1 VSTAPHRAAWYSLF
15 KQHPIHPLKQ
25 IVSINGS
32 SQSQL
37 GFLNTNFQ
45 TNLIFPPLSAP
56 SLSIDMTPG
65 IMDDISTPS
74 IPVFECPESPRTP
87 SVITD
92 DTDASSDTVTGLGI
106 LSGRMVLG
114 LGDAIKRGVENISIR
129 KKLGMIVSIYPHD
142 DDAPPENIGRLY
154 DDLLELSR
162 CIIVLLLKF

>member
-1 VSTAPHRAAWYSLF
+1 
-15 KQHPIHPLKQ
+15 
-25 IVSINGS
+25 
-32 SQSQL
+32 
-37 GFLNTNFQ
+37 
-45 TNLIFPPLSAP
+45 
-56 SLSIDMTPG
+56 
-65 IMDDISTPS
+65 MDDISTPS

-129 KKLGMIVSIYPHD
+129 KKLGMIVLIYPHD